1 MGSSAGTGEALRCP
15 GPSLGH
21 RYIVSPNGMKSLL
34 GRRVVKPALQS
45 ACQRSA
51 PGTACRRA
59 RVELAEMSLAT
70 PLFALA
76 VPRAC
81 VQSSAGRSTWFRRR
95 PSELGGDLR
104 SAAVSSRPSA
114 RLHLRLFAT
123 HLSSEL
129 RATAHCVQ
137 LLAGRYLKVRCSGD
151 SGGAHPGGSAHGCR
165 DSHFS
170 GTFS

>member
-1 MGSSAGTGEALRCP
+1 
-15 GPSLGH
+15 
-21 RYIVSPNGMKSLL
+21 MKSLL

-81 VQSSAGRSTWFRRR
+81 VQSSAGRFTWFRRR

-123 HLSSEL
+123 RLSSEL
-129 RATAHCVQ
+129 RATAHCVR

-151 SGGAHPGGSAHGCR
+151 GGRAHRRQRAWLPRQPFFGNFFLGSAHEVPQGGQL
-165 DSHFS
+165 S
-170 GTFS
+170 GPNCNMIVSQSGKPP